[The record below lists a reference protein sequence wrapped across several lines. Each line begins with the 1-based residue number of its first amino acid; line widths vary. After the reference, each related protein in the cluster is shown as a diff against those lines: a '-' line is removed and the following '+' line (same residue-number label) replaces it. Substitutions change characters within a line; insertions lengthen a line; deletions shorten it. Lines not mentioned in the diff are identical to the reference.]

1 MFEIPT
7 HIDVGEKQLNIRN
20 EGDFRMVLDCFSALN
35 DVELDKEERVYCA
48 LIIFYEDFNSLEDL
62 MAFPQLN
69 EAVQK
74 MYWFFNCG
82 DDRGVGAKKHY
93 KLVDWDGDSQLI
105 ASAVNKVANTEI
117 RVVPYMHWWTF
128 MGYYLAIGESPL
140 ATVVGIRSKIM
151 EGKKLEK
158 HESKFKNDNPQYFL
172 WNSKSIEDKEV
183 EEEIMS
189 IWNSN
194 SNSD

>member
-1 MFEIPT
+1 MFEIPVALQ
-7 HIDVGEKQLNIRN
+7 VGEQSLAIRN
-20 EGDFRMVLDCFSALN
+20 RGDYRMVLDCFSALN
-35 DVELDKEERVYCA
+35 DVELNNKERVYCS

-62 MAFPQLN
+62 VHFPNLT

-82 DDRGVGAKKHY
+82 DDKGVGANKHH
-93 KLVDWDGDSQLI
+93 KLIDWEGDSQLI

-117 RVVPYMHWWTF
+117 RASEYIHWWTF

-140 ATVVGIRSKIM
+140 ATIVGIRSKIV

-158 HESKFKNDNPQYFL
+158 YESKFRNDNPQYFL
-172 WNSKSIEDKEV
+172 WDNKSIEEKEAENAV
-183 EEEIMS
+183 LS
-189 IWNSN
+189 LWNSGN
-194 SNSD
+194 

>member
-1 MFEIPT
+1 
-7 HIDVGEKQLNIRN
+7 
-20 EGDFRMVLDCFSALN
+20 MVLDCFSALN